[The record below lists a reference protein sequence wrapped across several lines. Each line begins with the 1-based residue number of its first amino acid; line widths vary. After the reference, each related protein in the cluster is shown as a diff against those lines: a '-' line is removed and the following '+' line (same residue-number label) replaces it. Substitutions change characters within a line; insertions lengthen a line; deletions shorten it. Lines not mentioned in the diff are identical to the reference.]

1 MNLST
6 LAAEFSPA
14 MLQCPQVCAD
24 ALGRREERTG
34 PECVVQTGRKNMDI
48 GNILRLGKIN

>member
-6 LAAEFSPA
+6 LAPEFSPA

-48 GNILRLGKIN
+48 GNILRLGKII